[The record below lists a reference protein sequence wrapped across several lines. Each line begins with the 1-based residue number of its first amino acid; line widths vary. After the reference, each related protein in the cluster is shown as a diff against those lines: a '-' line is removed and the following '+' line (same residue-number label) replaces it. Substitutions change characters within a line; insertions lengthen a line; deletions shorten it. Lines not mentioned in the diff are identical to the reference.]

1 MNKFWPRRATPKGF
15 SIEKLAKGYREKI
28 SLQSYEENES
38 TFEEEVSIERQTPTL
53 AEETGLANSPL
64 IDLNHWANRD
74 FREYKNVA

>member
-1 MNKFWPRRATPKGF
+1 MNKFWPRRPTPKGF

-28 SLQSYEENES
+28 SLQSYEKNES

-53 AEETGLANSPL
+53 VEETGLAKSHL

-74 FREYKNVA
+74 FGEYKNVA